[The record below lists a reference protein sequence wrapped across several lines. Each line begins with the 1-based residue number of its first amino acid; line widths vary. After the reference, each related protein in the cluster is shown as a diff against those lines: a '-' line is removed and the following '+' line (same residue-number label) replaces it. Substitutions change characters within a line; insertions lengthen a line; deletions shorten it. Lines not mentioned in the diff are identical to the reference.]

1 VTRLRQLATRIV
13 PDFYVGDCGTSVGRE
28 SPFATY
34 ASQSAEAESMR
45 CSFVRSFVRLARDSD
60 VLFGEFICE
69 RSTDGID
76 RIGRICAADFRTPM
90 TAGRKVNAHAH
101 ARAQQ
106 TQSARTQTWSKGPI
120 YCLRALS
127 KLAMA
132 ARAYDYLLVSMCDV
146 RYVYSMQRARQIY
159 ERMPLPNE
167 CAQRSPLAVAP
178 LTLNGSVGHADQ
190 YYIVLHYSGHR

>member
-1 VTRLRQLATRIV
+1 MRTRTH
-13 PDFYVGDCGTSVGRE
+13 
-28 SPFATY
+28 
-34 ASQSAEAESMR
+34 
-45 CSFVRSFVRLARDSD
+45 ARN
-60 VLFGEFICE
+60 
-69 RSTDGID
+69 R
-76 RIGRICAADFRTPM
+76 
-90 TAGRKVNAHAH
+90 RKAH
-101 ARAQQ
+101 AR
-106 TQSARTQTWSKGPI
+106 RLGLLKGPI

-178 LTLNGSVGHADQ
+178 LTLNGSVMRISIILCCTIAAIDSWQ
-190 YYIVLHYSGHR
+190 WPIVDSAAARYDEEIDPIFKLV

>member
-1 VTRLRQLATRIV
+1 
-13 PDFYVGDCGTSVGRE
+13 
-28 SPFATY
+28 
-34 ASQSAEAESMR
+34 
-45 CSFVRSFVRLARDSD
+45 
-60 VLFGEFICE
+60 
-69 RSTDGID
+69 
-76 RIGRICAADFRTPM
+76 M

-146 RYVYSMQRARQIY
+146 RYVYSMQRLRAADIR
-159 ERMPLPNE
+159 ENAMPN
-167 CAQRSPLAVAP
+167 AH
-178 LTLNGSVGHADQ
+178 SV
-190 YYIVLHYSGHR
+190 HR